1 MSKTANP
8 CARVPATDEMVA
20 RAVALRYDA
29 SREQAPRILAA
40 GSGHIAQRILEIARE
55 QGVPIHE
62 DADLVQALS
71 ALDLGAQIPEPLYRA
86 VAEVLAFVY
95 KVNRMNTKTG

>member
-1 MSKTANP
+1 MMDGRSEQDREP
-8 CARVPATDEMVA
+8 VRA

-71 ALDLGAQIPEPLYRA
+71 ALDLGAQIPETLYRA